1 MLLTFQTDSCRIY
14 MGVIDENSR
23 PVEGNIMNDLGKFLE
38 EVEHSRGYEE
48 QIVHVETI
56 PAREAQYGVTK
67 EPLEPLLEQALRAQ
81 GIERLY
87 SHQVTAINAIRE
99 GKDIVVVTSTASG
112 KTLCYNI
119 PILEEVTRD
128 PETRVLYL
136 YPTKAL
142 AQDQRKKIF
151 RYKEIDPA
159 FIFEAGTYDGDTPT
173 STRKKL
179 RDSGNLILSN
189 PDMLHSGILPNHAR
203 WSDFFTNLKFVV
215 IDEVHAYRGIF
226 GSNVANV
233 IRRLNRICAHYGAS
247 PQFIC
252 CSATIGN
259 PKELA
264 ERISSHEML
273 LVDNDGSPKG
283 PKRFALW
290 NPPFVDDGKTERKSP
305 NSAARRLMV
314 DLIKGGRDGTGG
326 VQTITFVRARVSA
339 EVLYRYC
346 QEDLR
351 KSSPRL
357 ADSIRAYRGGYLPE
371 NRREIEQKLFSGE
384 LMGVISTNALE
395 LGIDIGSLD
404 ACIIVGYPG
413 TVASMWQQAGRAG
426 RGSDEALA
434 ILIAYNNPIDQYM
447 MKHPEYLFGQT
458 AENVVI
464 DPDNPYIMVGHLRC
478 AANELPVT
486 IQDEEAFGELAP
498 ALLDILQENDQV
510 RLMGDQWHWIG
521 SGYPA
526 ADFGLRDMAEN
537 NYTIVDTTEDDNKII
552 GMLDEFSAF
561 MTLHTQA
568 VYMHEAEQYFVKE
581 LNLTQ
586 KVAYV
591 EKVSTDYYTQA
602 VTETNIRI
610 DETEAEK
617 PLMQSTAYFGM
628 VTVTSMTIMFRKI
641 KFYSLDSIGFGN
653 LDLPAQELN
662 TSALWITPPPSAI
675 KHVRDYGRNPS
686 EGMMGIGNA
695 LTGVIPL
702 YVICDHTDV
711 GPVVNS
717 SNMGIST
724 IFIYDKYQGG
734 LGFAEKSYEL
744 LDQIMER
751 CLELISE
758 CACEDGCP
766 SCVGLPSR
774 SWSYFDADSESRE
787 RIPDKEAALIMLHDM
802 LGKEP
807 YVPKPLPAERER
819 VEVPTR
825 DLKDIKRLPENVE
838 AKIRKRVLK
847 LKEKR

>member
-1 MLLTFQTDSCRIY
+1 
-14 MGVIDENSR
+14 
-23 PVEGNIMNDLGKFLE
+23 MNDLEKFLDE
-38 EVEHSRGYEE
+38 IEHSRGYEE
-48 QIVHVETI
+48 QIVHVELI

-67 EPLEPLLEQALRAQ
+67 EPLEPILEQALNAQ

-87 SHQVTAINAIRE
+87 SHQVTAIDAIRE
-99 GKDIVVVTSTASG
+99 GKDIAVVTSTASG

-119 PILEEVTRD
+119 PIMEEVTRD
-128 PETRVLYL
+128 PATRALYL

-151 RYKEIDPA
+151 RYKEINPM
-159 FIFEAGTYDGDTPT
+159 FTFEAGTYDGDTPT

-233 IRRLNRICAHYGAS
+233 IRRLNRICAHYKSS

-264 ERISSHEML
+264 EKISGHEMF

-290 NPPFVDDGKTERKSP
+290 NPPFVDEGKTERKSP

-346 QEDLR
+346 QEDL
-351 KSSPRL
+351 KDIPRL
-357 ADSIRAYRGGYLPE
+357 ANSIRAYRGGYLPE

-384 LMGVISTNALE
+384 LMGVVTTNALE

-426 RGSDEALA
+426 RGSDEALT

-464 DPDNPYIMVGHLRC
+464 DPNNVYIMLGHLRC
-478 AANELPVT
+478 ATNELPMT
-486 IQDEEAFGELAP
+486 IQDEEMFGKLAP
-498 ALLDILQENDQV
+498 ALLELLQENEDV
-510 RLMGDQWHWIG
+510 RLAGDQWYWVG
-521 SGYPA
+521 TGYPA
-526 ADFGLRDMAEN
+526 ADFGLRNMAEN
-537 NYTIVDTTEDDNKII
+537 NYTIVDTTDDDNKLI
-552 GMLDEFSAF
+552 GMLDEYSAF
-561 MTLHTQA
+561 MTLHDQA
-568 VYMHEAEQYFVKE
+568 IYMHEAEPYFVKE
-581 LNLTQ
+581 LNLEQ
-586 KVAYV
+586 KIAYV
-591 EKVSTDYYTQA
+591 EKINPDYYTQA

-610 DETEAEK
+610 DETEVEK
-617 PLMQSTAYFGM
+617 PFMQSNAYLGM
-628 VTVTSMTIMFRKI
+628 VTVTSTTIMFRKI

-653 LDLPAQELN
+653 LDLPPQELN
-662 TSALWITPPPSAI
+662 TSALWITPPPSVLER
-675 KHVRDYGRNPS
+675 VRDYGRIPS

-702 YVICDHTDV
+702 YVICDYTDI
-711 GPVVNS
+711 GPVVDS
-717 SNMGIST
+717 SNMGIPT

-751 CLELISE
+751 CLELVSE

-766 SCVGLPSR
+766 SCVGSPSR

-787 RIPDKEAALIMLHDM
+787 RIPDKEAALIILYYM

-807 YVPKPLPAERER
+807 YVPKPLPAERKRMAAQSIAEAAA
-819 VEVPTR
+819 PTR
-825 DLKDIKRLPENVE
+825 DLKDIERLPENVE
-838 AKIRKRVLK
+838 AKLRKGLRK
-847 LKEKR
+847 LKG

>member
-1 MLLTFQTDSCRIY
+1 
-14 MGVIDENSR
+14 
-23 PVEGNIMNDLGKFLE
+23 MNNLEKFLE
-38 EVEHSRGYEE
+38 EIRHNRDYRD
-48 QIVHVETI
+48 QIVHVESI
-56 PAREAQYGVTK
+56 PAREAQYDTPK
-67 EPLEPLLEQALRAQ
+67 EPLEPMVEQALRAQ
-81 GIERLY
+81 GVERLY

-99 GKDIVVVTSTASG
+99 GKHVVVVTSTASG

-119 PILEEVTRD
+119 PILEEVVRD
-128 PETRVLYL
+128 PGTRVLYL

-142 AQDQRKKIF
+142 AQDQLKKLI
-151 RYKEIDPA
+151 RYKEINPL
-159 FIFEAGTYDGDTPT
+159 FPYESGTYDGDTPT

-189 PDMLHSGILPNHAR
+189 PDMLHSGILPNHTR
-203 WSDFFTNLKFVV
+203 WSDFFANLKFIV
-215 IDEVHAYRGIF
+215 IDEIHAYRGIF

-247 PQFIC
+247 PQFVC

-264 ERISSHEML
+264 ERISGHEML
-273 LVDNDGSPKG
+273 LVDNDGSPRG
-283 PKRFALW
+283 PKKFALW
-290 NPPFVDDGKTERKSP
+290 NPPFIDDGKTERRSP
-305 NSAARRLMV
+305 NAEARRLMV
-314 DLIKGGRDGTGG
+314 NLIKGGMDGTGG
-326 VQTITFVRARVSA
+326 VQTITFVRARVLA

-351 KSSPRL
+351 KVSPRL
-357 ADSIRAYRGGYLPE
+357 ANSIRAYRGGYLPE
-371 NRREIEQKLFSGE
+371 SRREIEQKLFSGE

-434 ILIAYNNPIDQYM
+434 ILIAYNNPIDQYL
-447 MKHPEYLFGQT
+447 MKHPKYIFDQS

-464 DPDNPYIMVGHLRC
+464 DPQNPYIMVGHLRC
-478 AANELPVT
+478 AANELPMT
-486 IQDEEAFGELAP
+486 IEDEQMFGEMSP
-498 ALLDILQENDQV
+498 AILDILQDNGQV
-510 RLMGDQWHWIG
+510 RLVGNEWLWVG
-521 SGYPA
+521 TGYPA

-537 NYTIVDTTEDDNKII
+537 NYTIVDTTGNENKVI
-552 GMLDEFSAF
+552 GMLDEYSAF
-561 MTLHTQA
+561 MTLHDQA
-568 VYMHEAEQYFVKE
+568 MYMHEAETYFVKE
-581 LNLTQ
+581 LNLNQ
-586 KVAYV
+586 KIAYV
-591 EKVSTDYYTQA
+591 EKANPDYYTQA
-602 VTETNIRI
+602 VTETNIRV
-610 DETEAEK
+610 DETETEK
-617 PLMQSTAYFGM
+617 PLMQSGAYFGM
-628 VTVTSMTIMFRKI
+628 VTVTSITIMFRKI

-653 LDLPAQELN
+653 LDLPPQELN
-662 TSALWITPPPSAI
+662 TSAFWITPPPAVL
-675 KHVRDYGRNPS
+675 KRVRDHGRIPS

-702 YVICDHTDV
+702 YVICDYTDI
-711 GPVVNS
+711 GPVVDS
-717 SNMGIST
+717 SNMGTPT

-758 CACEDGCP
+758 CPCEDGCP
-766 SCVGLPSR
+766 SCVGSPSR

-787 RIPDKEAALIMLHDM
+787 RIPDKEAALIILHDM

-807 YVPKPLPAERER
+807 YEPKPLPAER
-819 VEVPTR
+819 PPPAPPPR

-838 AKIRKRVLK
+838 AKIRKRILRF
-847 LKEKR
+847 KEKR

>member
-1 MLLTFQTDSCRIY
+1 MS
-14 MGVIDENSR
+14 
-23 PVEGNIMNDLGKFLE
+23 DLEKFLE
-38 EVEHSRGYEE
+38 EIEHSRGYEG
-48 QIVHVETI
+48 QIVYVRPI

-67 EPLEPLLEQALRAQ
+67 EPLEPLVEQALRAQ

-99 GKDIVVVTSTASG
+99 GKDIAVVTSTASG

-128 PETRVLYL
+128 PDTRALYL

-151 RYKEIDPA
+151 RYKEINPM
-159 FIFEAGTYDGDTPT
+159 FTFEAGTYDGDTPT

-189 PDMLHSGILPNHAR
+189 PDMLHSGILPNHTR
-203 WSDFFTNLKFVV
+203 WSDFFANLKFVV

-233 IRRLNRICAHYGAS
+233 VRRLNRICAHYDSS

-264 ERISSHEML
+264 DKISGHEML
-273 LVDNDGSPKG
+273 LVDNDGSPRG

-290 NPPFVDDGKTERKSP
+290 NPPFIDEGKTERKSP
-305 NSAARRLMV
+305 NSEARRLMV
-314 DLIKGGRDGTGG
+314 NLIEGGRDGTGG
-326 VQTITFVRARVSA
+326 VQTITFVRARVLA

-346 QEDLR
+346 QEDLA
-351 KSSPRL
+351 KKGNHRL
-357 ADSIRAYRGGYLPE
+357 ANSIKAYRGGYLPE
-371 NRREIEQKLFSGE
+371 VRREIEQKLFSGE
-384 LMGVISTNALE
+384 LMGVVSTNALE

-426 RGSDEALA
+426 RGNEEALA
-434 ILIAYNNPIDQYM
+434 ILIAYNNPIDQYL
-447 MKHPEYLFGQT
+447 MKHPEYIFDQT

-464 DPDNPYIMVGHLRC
+464 DPNNVYIMLGHLRC
-478 AANELPVT
+478 VANELPVT
-486 IQDEEAFGELAP
+486 IQDEQMFGEMAP
-498 ALLDILQENDQV
+498 ALLELLQENEDV
-510 RLMGDQWHWIG
+510 RLAGDKWYWTG
-521 SGYPA
+521 TGYPA

-537 NYTIVDTTEDDNKII
+537 NYTIVDTTEDTNKVI
-552 GMLDEFSAF
+552 GMLDEYSAF
-561 MTLHTQA
+561 MTLHDQA
-568 VYMHEAEQYFVKE
+568 IYMHEAEPYFVKE
-581 LNLTQ
+581 LNLEQ
-586 KVAYV
+586 KIAYV
-591 EKVSTDYYTQA
+591 EKINPDYYTQA
-602 VTETNIRI
+602 VTETNIRV
-610 DETEAEK
+610 DETETEK
-617 PLMQSTAYFGM
+617 VLVKGNAYFGV
-628 VTVTSMTIMFRKI
+628 VTVTSTTIMFRKI

-653 LDLPAQELN
+653 LDLPPQELN
-662 TSALWITPPPSAI
+662 TSALWITPLPSI
-675 KHVRDYGRNPS
+675 LERVRNYGRIPS

-702 YVICDHTDV
+702 YVICDYSDI

-717 SNMGIST
+717 SNMGTPT

-758 CACEDGCP
+758 CSCEDGCP
-766 SCVGLPSR
+766 SCVGSPSR

-787 RIPDKEAALIMLHDM
+787 RIPDKEAALIILYDM

-807 YVPKPLPAERER
+807 YEPKPLPAVRESAAVLLR
-819 VEVPTR
+819 DEAAPLR
-825 DLKDIKRLPENVE
+825 DLRDIERLPENVE
-838 AKIRKRVLK
+838 AKLRKRLRK
-847 LKEKR
+847 LKE